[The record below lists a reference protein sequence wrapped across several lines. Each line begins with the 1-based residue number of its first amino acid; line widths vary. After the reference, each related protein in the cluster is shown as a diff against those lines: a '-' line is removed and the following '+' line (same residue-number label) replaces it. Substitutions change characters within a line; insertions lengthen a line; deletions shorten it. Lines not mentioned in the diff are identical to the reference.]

1 MMDNKTEVSGTRRLH
16 GGCMCGAVAYEVTDR
31 FLYAMNCHCSKCRR
45 TTGSA
50 FKPIAGVTP
59 DEFSVMSG
67 EDRLFRHGA
76 PDGIHDMHCRT
87 CGSLVYSWI
96 AENGTVKVHIP
107 MGTLI
112 DPPSMKPSMHIFVG
126 SKAPWYEIL
135 DDLPRFDGFPD

>member
-1 MMDNKTEVSGTRRLH
+1 MGGKTTNSGIGRLR
-16 GGCMCGAVAYEVTDR
+16 GGCMCGAVSYEIADR

-50 FKPIAGVTP
+50 FKPIAGVA
-59 DEFSVMSG
+59 V
-67 EDRLFRHGA
+67 EDFAVTAGSETLFRHGD
-76 PDGIHDMHCRT
+76 PEGIHDMHCRT
-87 CGSLVYSWI
+87 CGSLIYSWI
-96 AENGTVKVHIP
+96 AENGSVKVHVP

-135 DDLPRFDGFPD
+135 DDLPQFEEFPN

>member
-1 MMDNKTEVSGTRRLH
+1 MTEKTKDSDARRLR
-16 GGCMCGAVAYEVTDR
+16 GGCMCGAVTYEVTDR

-50 FKPIAGVTP
+50 FKPIAGVA
-59 DEFSVMSG
+59 V
-67 EDRLFRHGA
+67 EDFAVTAGSETLFRHGD
-76 PDGIHDMHCRT
+76 PEGIHDMHCST
-87 CGSLVYSWI
+87 CGSLIYSWI
-96 AENGTVKVHIP
+96 AENGSVKVHVP

-135 DDLPRFDGFPD
+135 DDLPEFKEFPD